1 MLKFYS
7 TDIPDVELYESRLR
21 APGYIYLNKEKASKL
36 LVYQDVC
43 RVSCYNLAKIVMKAN
58 SSNRYR
64 ELSDDMVCDYLLE
77 VERCPEYKI
86 LSNKNKRGYSIES
99 KSVLMPLL
107 QNGYA
112 REFLEPFI
120 EFKSLKKQCSTIRNM
135 IAGLVSDDTVNEE
148 GQAIERLAYKV
159 NVQTNLRFN
168 YNNFDIVTIPH
179 IYNSCVSVPKGKI
192 LVWADFDQSDLR
204 IAYNLFLRDKNNA
217 KIMDACDD
225 KYEGMARLVAAVN
238 NEPFDLDKFKKERDL
253 YKVHVLKTI
262 YGGQPAGTEEER
274 QFIKKLQKF
283 LNTCPR
289 YVEYKKRLDDKCALG
304 LPLQINSYFGHTE
317 IYNIGY
323 NKSSAVNFGLNSP
336 NQTGTSEIMVL
347 TVNTILNKFYELGY
361 TQDQVDIYYVRHDE
375 CLFMIDEEVM
385 RDAWIFKECS
395 EILVDNW
402 TPLTLSF
409 NFGYNYKE
417 PVESLK
423 LLAENNWLI
432 NKDKITQIPLDT
444 SEVYEYIPVTDTLNL
459 EIGTYSVEG
468 NTIICIYNTKANTCK
483 YYELGSE
490 NYADIMSAV
499 RSILSKQAEVLSEK
513 YGGALIYNQLT
524 DGEDFVD
531 SFYMKYIRDLS
542 SFSKSSILANLFFAK
557 RYPNKFQ
564 AETISVLLNNNSR
577 WIKTIKDNKI
587 VD

>member
-274 QFIKKLQKF
+274 QFIKKLQNF

-375 CLFMIDEEVM
+375 CF
-385 RDAWIFKECS
+385 
-395 EILVDNW
+395 
-402 TPLTLSF
+402 
-409 NFGYNYKE
+409 
-417 PVESLK
+417 
-423 LLAENNWLI
+423 
-432 NKDKITQIPLDT
+432 
-444 SEVYEYIPVTDTLNL
+444 
-459 EIGTYSVEG
+459 
-468 NTIICIYNTKANTCK
+468 IY
-483 YYELGSE
+483 
-490 NYADIMSAV
+490 D
-499 RSILSKQAEVLSEK
+499 
-513 YGGALIYNQLT
+513 
-524 DGEDFVD
+524 
-531 SFYMKYIRDLS
+531 
-542 SFSKSSILANLFFAK
+542 
-557 RYPNKFQ
+557 
-564 AETISVLLNNNSR
+564 
-577 WIKTIKDNKI
+577 
-587 VD
+587 